1 MKNVFKKTGKISWC
15 ESVKFYLGKIKKE
28 EKKQYLYRLLQ
39 YSLYEEM
46 IDEIWV

>member
-15 ESVKFYLGKIKKE
+15 ESVKFYLGKVKKR
-28 EKKQYLYRLLQ
+28 KKQYLYRLLQ

-46 IDEIWV
+46 IDEIRV